1 MPESRPAQRRTE
13 KTGRHDT
20 SSPPTKAAHLHSP
33 FLRAPMAAIDTFYPT
48 MFQTSFDQ
56 ALQQMDSRL
65 LSAITRA
72 DFTGKKKWF
81 NLLNDSEAQDILTR
95 KGDTPDGELD
105 ASKYWL
111 TQRPKEKVTTFDE
124 WDKHFLGTIVL
135 PTSDEVQSHAMA
147 FNRAID
153 DVIIASMY
161 ATRYIGEDGTTTD
174 AFPAGQSIGSTYVE
188 TGSATAS
195 GLTVAKLR
203 RAKNLMDLAE
213 VPKSDRYIVIGAQQ
227 EQDLL
232 RDTAITSA
240 DFNTV
245 KALVDGN
252 VGTFLGFTFLNSQ
265 RLPVGTVDSVADIR
279 SCFAFHKS
287 AIKFAMSDRQTRMDV
302 LPMRR
307 HALQIRSTMMLGAVR
322 TENEKVVRI
331 YSDETP

>member
-1 MPESRPAQRRTE
+1 
-13 KTGRHDT
+13 
-20 SSPPTKAAHLHSP
+20 
-33 FLRAPMAAIDTFYPT
+33 MATIDTFYPT

-56 ALQQMDSRL
+56 VLQQMDSRL
-65 LSAITRA
+65 LGSITRA

-95 KGDTPDGELD
+95 KGDTPDGEFD
-105 ASKYWL
+105 GSKYWL

-147 FNRAID
+147 FNRATD
-153 DVIIASMY
+153 DVIISAFD

-174 AFPAGQSIGSTYVE
+174 SFPGGQSIAANYAE
-188 TGSATAS
+188 TGSPTS
-195 GLTVAKLR
+195 IGMTLAKLR
-203 RAKNLMDLAE
+203 RAKYLMDVSE
-213 VPKSDRYIVIGAQQ
+213 VPDSERYIVIGAQQ

-232 RDTAITSA
+232 RDTNLTSA

-245 KALVDGN
+245 KALVDGK
-252 VGTFLGFTFLNSQ
+252 VDTFLGFKFLKSQ
-265 RLPVGTVDSVADIR
+265 RLPVGTVSGVADIR

-287 AIKFAMSDRQTRMDV
+287 AIKFAMSDRQTRMDI
-302 LPMRR
+302 LPQRR

-322 TENEKVVRI
+322 TENEKVVRL